1 MSKSIEEK
9 VEDIFK
15 NQLNEFNIKYYTKT
29 EIINEAIDSALKNS
43 VSKSGGSGNNYPD
56 IKLLIENSGVRR
68 IPVMI
73 EAKGA
78 FGKLIKTT
86 ADGDIELVTYNKNG
100 EANYSSIQGYA
111 VNGAVHYVNA
121 ILDGNCYNEGIA
133 IGINGYEKSDNT
145 IQTELAAYY
154 ISSKNN
160 RVPKLIG
167 QFGDLSF
174 LKSGNINGLCEH
186 LDKLVLSEEE
196 LDRITKRVETTLEQK
211 IKSIHQNIYDNK
223 LITLETNEKLYLFC
237 GLIMAG
243 IHTNGVSPLT
253 ADQLN
258 GSDNSEYNDGT
269 IITNHINAFLNSK
282 DMDNGKKE
290 MIQKLLHP
298 IFKNSSLYKPK
309 NGESILKML
318 YRQVSSDIIP
328 CLESNLHLD
337 FTGKI
342 LNSLSDWVHI
352 ENDKANDVVLTPRYV
367 TQLMAKLART
377 NKDSYVWD
385 SAMGSARFLV
395 SAMNI
400 MITDAQNTIHDVDE
414 LEAKIAN
421 IKKNQ
426 LLGIEILGNI
436 YMLAVLNM
444 ILMGDGCSNIIKGD
458 SFTYKSEFQQM
469 SNVFLLNPP
478 YSADGKGFNF
488 VDAALSKM
496 HDGYGCVLIQENA
509 GSGMG
514 HPYTEN
520 ILKHSTLKAS
530 IHMSN
535 IFCGKA
541 GVQTA
546 IYLFEVGR
554 PHELDDIVTFID
566 FSNDGYSRLS
576 RKKSSQEVNLQ
587 NTDHALERYAEIEA
601 IVLGKKK
608 KTNYYNEENGLVI
621 KDTISLSGDDWT
633 YSQHQKIDTNP
644 TDEDFER
651 VMSDYLTWKL
661 TDALKGNDYN
671 EL

>member
-9 VEDIFK
+9 VEDTFK
-15 NQLNEFNIKYYTKT
+15 KQLNEFNIKYFTKT
-29 EIINEAIDSALKNS
+29 ESINEAIDSALKNS

-56 IKLLIENSGVRR
+56 IKLLIESTGMRR

-73 EAKGA
+73 EAKGT

-86 ADGDIELVTYNKNG
+86 ADGYIELVTYNKNG

-111 VNGAVHYVNA
+111 VNGAIHYVDA

-154 ISSKNN
+154 ISNKNN

-167 QFGDLSF
+167 QFNDLSF
-174 LKSGNINGLCEH
+174 LKSSNIDNLCEH

-196 LDRITKRVETTLEQK
+196 LDKITKKVEATLEQK

-258 GSDNSEYNDGT
+258 GSDNAEYNDGT

-282 DMDNGKKE
+282 DMDNSKKE
-290 MIQKLLHP
+290 MIQKLLLP

-328 CLESNLHLD
+328 CL
-337 FTGKI
+337 GKI

-385 SAMGSARFLV
+385 SAMGSAGFLV

-400 MITDAQNTIHDVDE
+400 MIADAQNTIHDVDE
-414 LEAKIAN
+414 LEAKISN

-458 SFTYKSEFQQM
+458 SFSYKTDFPA
-469 SNVFLLNPP
+469 NVFLLNPP

-496 HDGYGCVLIQENA
+496 HNGYGCVLIQENA

-520 ILKHSTLKAS
+520 ILKHNTLKAS
-530 IHMSN
+530 IHMSD

-541 GVQTA
+541 SVQTS
-546 IYLFEVGR
+546 IYLFKVGR

-566 FSNDGYSRLS
+566 FSNDGYSRQN
-576 RKKSSQEVNLQ
+576 RKKSSQEVNLK
-587 NTDHALERYAEIEA
+587 NTDHALERYAEVEA
-601 IVLGKKK
+601 IILGKKK
-608 KTNYYNEENGLVI
+608 QTDYYNETNGLVV
-621 KDTISLSGDDWT
+621 KDTITLNGDDWT
-633 YSQHQKIDTNP
+633 YSQHKKIDLIPSNS
-644 TDEDFER
+644 DFEKT
-651 VMSDYLTWKL
+651 VEDYLSWKVFEL
-661 TDALKGNDYN
+661 IRGEKN
-671 EL
+671 EN

>member
-15 NQLNEFNIKYYTKT
+15 KQLNEFNIKYYTKT
-29 EIINEAIDSALKNS
+29 ETINEAIDSALKNS

-56 IKLLIENSGVRR
+56 IKLLIESSSMRR

-73 EAKGA
+73 EAKGTL
-78 FGKLIKTT
+78 GKLIKINS
-86 ADGDIELVTYNKNG
+86 DGDIELVTYNKNG
-100 EANYSSIQGYA
+100 DANYSSIQGYA
-111 VNGAVHYVNA
+111 VNGAIHYVNA
-121 ILDGNCYNEGIA
+121 ILDSDCYKEGIA
-133 IGINGYEKSDNT
+133 IGINGYEKNGDS
-145 IQTELAAYY
+145 IYTELEAYY
-154 ISSKNN
+154 VSEKNN
-160 RVPKLIG
+160 RVSKKIG
-167 QFGDLSF
+167 NFNDLSF
-174 LKSGNINGLCEH
+174 LKIANIDNLCKN
-186 LDKLVLSEEE
+186 LDKLALTEEE
-196 LDRITKRVETTLEQK
+196 LDKITKKVEATLEQK

-243 IHTNGVSPLT
+243 IHTKGVAPLT
-253 ADQLN
+253 TEQLT

-269 IITNHINAFLNSK
+269 IIINHIKAFLKSK
-282 DMDNGKKE
+282 NMDNSKKE
-290 MIQKLLHP
+290 MIQKLLFP
-298 IFKNSSLYKPK
+298 IFENNSLYRPK

-318 YRQVSSDIIP
+318 YRQVSKDIIP

-367 TQLMAKLART
+367 THLMAKLART
-377 NKDSYVWD
+377 NKNSYVWD
-385 SAMGSARFLV
+385 SAMGSAGFLV

-400 MITDAQNTIHDVDE
+400 MIADAQNTIKDIDE
-414 LEAKIAN
+414 LEEKISN

-444 ILMGDGCSNIIKGD
+444 ILMGDGCSNIINDD
-458 SFTYKSEFQQM
+458 SFSYESDFPQI

-478 YSADGKGFNF
+478 YSADGKGFSF
-488 VDAALSKM
+488 VDSALSKM
-496 HDGYGCVLIQENA
+496 NDGYGCVLIQENA

-546 IYLFEVGR
+546 IYLFKVGR
-554 PHELDDIVTFID
+554 PHEQDDIVTFID
-566 FSNDGYSRLS
+566 FSNDGYARQS
-576 RKKSSQEVNLQ
+576 RKKSSQEVNLK
-587 NTDHALERYAEIEA
+587 NVDHAIERYLEIES
-601 IVLGKKK
+601 IILGKKK
-608 KTNYYNEENGLVI
+608 KTNYYSEENGLVI
-621 KDTISLSGDDWT
+621 KDTISMNGEDWT
-633 YSQHQKIDTNP
+633 YSQHKNVDTIPSELEFKN
-644 TDEDFER
+644 TVE
-651 VMSDYLTWKL
+651 DYLSWKISNIIR
-661 TDALKGNDYN
+661 G
-671 EL
+671 E